1 LARSTRPPF
10 HSTRSRGPYLVTL
23 EHLPTEVVQ
32 IGDGHGPAPRHV
44 FDCELRAH
52 HGDKTLR
59 LLLIR
64 TSGRAP
70 SRTTK
75 ATAAH
80 PPPNVTGLLAVR
92 DARAAGSDARD
103 WSGAPAI
110 VMRTR
115 KPAGRRRFFKRDT
128 GRPADE
134 VLMPEKKNHFPLPT
148 IRRLSSRASLGLP
161 PPHHTQH

>member
-1 LARSTRPPF
+1 
-10 HSTRSRGPYLVTL
+10 
-23 EHLPTEVVQ
+23 VQ

-115 KPAGRRRFFKRDT
+115 KPAGRIAAHALFERRDASSK
-128 GRPADE
+128 GIPADRQT
-134 VLMPEKKNHFPLPT
+134 KF
-148 IRRLSSRASLGLP
+148 
-161 PPHHTQH
+161 